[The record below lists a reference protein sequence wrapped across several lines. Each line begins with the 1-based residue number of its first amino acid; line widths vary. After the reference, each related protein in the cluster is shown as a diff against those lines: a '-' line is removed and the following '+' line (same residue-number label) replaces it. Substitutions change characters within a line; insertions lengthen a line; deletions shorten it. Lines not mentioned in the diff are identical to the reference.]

1 MLFQIGAVFIISS
14 SAGADV
20 FPLVVGQLLETR
32 PETLLQLTAATVT
45 ACIAVF
51 AVTAGVTARLE
62 RGARTKLEAQI
73 QT

>member
-32 PETLLQLTAATVT
+32 PETLLQLTAATVA

-51 AVTAGVTARLE
+51 AVTAVTFCVTSGCLSRPG
-62 RGARTKLEAQI
+62 RWR
-73 QT
+73 